1 MLDCSEIANPNSQP
15 QAIEKI
21 LHKYELEIRT
31 HIKMEQEFKKL
42 AEEADKKYDALK
54 SEYTTISL
62 KYNEMMI
69 KLSDFAYTNDN
80 LLEENAL
87 LKRYLAE
94 NQIDFKELNKRS
106 TKNKTHSST
115 KEKNGKNNSRNTS
128 TEFLQMHINKLK
140 KVSVIR
146 PPRATRRSAS
156 PTKSTARTR

>member
-1 MLDCSEIANPNSQP
+1 MLDCSEIANPHSQP

-42 AEEADKKYDALK
+42 AEEADKKFETLK
-54 SEYTTISL
+54 SEYATVSL

-80 LLEENAL
+80 LLEENST
-87 LKRYLAE
+87 LKKCLAD
-94 NQIDFKELNKRS
+94 NQIEFKDLNKRS
-106 TKNKTHSST
+106 GKAKTHSNT

-128 TEFLQMHINKLK
+128 TEFLQKHISKLK
-140 KVSVIR
+140 KVGVIR
-146 PPRATRRSAS
+146 PPRATRRFAF
-156 PTKSTARTR
+156 PTRNTAKTR